1 MNIEDSARLLAQALV
16 GDGFIYLHGTNEMEG
31 VVAEALFGAEPMK
44 QAKRLFENG
53 KEAEVT
59 SADRVLLISRFS
71 TDEAVVEIA
80 KTTRRG
86 TLYCRHFCSSRRYES
101 LERYTDV
108 HIDTKLLKGLIPD
121 DEGNRYGFP
130 SLIVALFAYHG
141 IKFTIDEML
150 NEY

>member
-1 MNIEDSARLLAQALV
+1 MLKFFNSIKWLFLQSFSKEEMNIEDSARLLAQALV

-86 TLYCRHFCSSRRYES
+86 TLYCRHFCSSRRY
-101 LERYTDV
+101 
-108 HIDTKLLKGLIPD
+108 
-121 DEGNRYGFP
+121 
-130 SLIVALFAYHG
+130 G
-141 IKFTIDEML
+141 ITRTI
-150 NEY
+150 YRRTY

>member
-1 MNIEDSARLLAQALV
+1 MLKFFNSIKWLFLQSFSKEEMNIEDSARLLAQALV

-71 TDEAVVEIA
+71 TDEAIVEIA

-86 TLYCRHFCSSRRYES
+86 TLYCRHFCSSRRY
-101 LERYTDV
+101 
-108 HIDTKLLKGLIPD
+108 
-121 DEGNRYGFP
+121 
-130 SLIVALFAYHG
+130 G
-141 IKFTIDEML
+141 ITRTI
-150 NEY
+150 YRRTY